1 MHPWSMRAEGEV
13 VGFPS
18 ERVEAWARFD
28 TFFEDEHDRLYKAL
42 YFVTGNRQDAEE
54 LMQDA
59 FLKLWE
65 RWDSIHEIEDPTG
78 YLFRI
83 GLNGFRM
90 RRRRTAMSV
99 RKVIPVPEARDLFS
113 DAEMRA
119 DVRAL
124 LLAADVAS
132 EGCPPARGPAR
143 VPIRA
148 GGTHPACPSVHR
160 EGPGHQGSSSPPS
173 DGRSAG
179 CLICRRCSA
188 WRRRRWAPTRAPW
201 SDSIGSNAGRRP
213 GASWAR
219 SPWRRRSASRR
230 SR

>member
-13 VGFPS
+13 VRFPA

-28 TFFEDEHDRLYKAL
+28 TFFEQEHDHLYKAL

-65 RWDSIHEIEDPTG
+65 RWDSIHEVDDPTG

-90 RRRRTAMSV
+90 QRRRAAMSV

-124 LLAADVAS
+124 LLQLTSRQRAALLLVDLLGYPS
-132 EGCPPARGPAR
+132 EQAARILR
-143 VPIRA
+143 VRPSTVRA
-148 GGTHPACPSVHR
+148 LA
-160 EGPGHQGSSSPPS
+160 
-173 DGRSAG
+173 AK
-179 CLICRRCSA
+179 
-188 WRRRRWAPTRAPW
+188 
-201 SDSIGSNAGRRP
+201 GRRALRAME
-213 GASWAR
+213 GARDA
-219 SPWRRRSASRR
+219 
-230 SR
+230 